1 MVPNATLR
9 SLPSEAPS
17 LAGPEQPLRQP
28 RARSGADASGSPSQ
42 IEPADTGVVA
52 DLVSRAFVA
61 VLSQLQHV
69 GVIRD
74 LQGLGRVLLDH
85 EDRLPQPSEALDD
98 AEDLL
103 EDERGQ
109 TERWLVEQDQPRLEE
124 KRSRHLEHLL
134 LTAGEVAGP
143 LPARLAQRRKGL
155 VEILDLSVELGRAR
169 PRVGPEQEVLLHR
182 HEGKDVP
189 SLRDV
194 RHTAAQE
201 LGRGPIR
208 DVLVAEEHSALTGGQ
223 KTEHRLEYGRLPRP
237 VGADDRDD
245 LTGLDP
251 EGHALQDLELAVSG
265 VEVAHF
271 EEGHRHLP
279 K

>member
-52 DLVSRAFVA
+52 YLVSGAFVA

-74 LQGLGRVLLDH
+74 LQGLGRILLDH
-85 EDRLPQPSEALDD
+85 EDRLAEPSEALDD

-109 TERWLVEQDQPRLEE
+109 AERRLVEQDQPRLEE
-124 KRSRHLEHLL
+124 KRSRHLEQLL
-134 LTAGEVAGP
+134 LTTGEVAGP
-143 LPARLAQRRKGL
+143 PAARLAQDGKRL
-155 VEILDLSVELGRAR
+155 VELLDLSVELGRAR
-169 PRVGPEQEVLLHR
+169 PRVSAEQEVLLHR
-182 HEGKDVP
+182 HERKDVP
-189 SLRDV
+189 PLRDV
-194 RHTAAQE
+194 RHAAAQE

-208 DVLVAEEHSALTGGQ
+208 DVLAAEEHPALTGGQ
-223 KTEHRLEYGRLPRP
+223 KTEYRLEYGRLPRP
-237 VGADDRDD
+237 VGADDRDH
-245 LTGLDP
+245 LAGLDA
-251 EGHALQDLELAVSG
+251 ERHALEDLELAVSG
-265 VEVAHF
+265 VEVAHL
-271 EEGHRHLP
+271 EQGHRHLP